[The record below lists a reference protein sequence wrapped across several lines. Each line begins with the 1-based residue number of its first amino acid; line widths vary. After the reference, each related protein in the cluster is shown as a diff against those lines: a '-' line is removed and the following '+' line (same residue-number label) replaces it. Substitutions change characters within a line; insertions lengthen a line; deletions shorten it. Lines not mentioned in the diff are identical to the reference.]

1 MMLTRSN
8 LAGYL
13 LALQRIDEA
22 EEAAKASIREIQSVG
37 GRPNYIAWAL
47 EHLAVVAAERR
58 QFELAARLLGHLDR
72 WYDTHTDFYRDLNE
86 QKSCLRTRA
95 LLAAALSDKERE
107 RLMSQGALWSEA
119 KATEEAL
126 AI

>member
-1 MMLTRSN
+1 MSWGSGNTERW
-8 LAGYL
+8 
-13 LALQRIDEA
+13 RTA
-22 EEAAKASIREIQSVG
+22 ELYCLGA
-37 GRPNYIAWAL
+37 

-58 QFELAARLLGHLDR
+58 QFELAARLLGHLDH

-95 LLAAALSDKERE
+95 LLAAALSDKDRD
-107 RLMSQGALWSEA
+107 RLMRQGAGWSEA